1 MYISSS
7 ARHGVAVMVYLFAIQ
22 KVHLTSDAADLVVL
36 QVAGPKGVAIGA
48 AVGGGPG
55 AAIGSLAD
63 KGSAN
68 KDAEKISKQ
77 VEESGNH
84 PKHGSATKGMTDPT
98 AQ

>member
-1 MYISSS
+1 MSQTISNNVQDGSAVPDKSQSS
-7 ARHGVAVMVYLFAIQ
+7 GPTD
-22 KVHLTSDAADLVVL
+22 K
-36 QVAGPKGVAIGA
+36 VAGPKGVAIGA